1 MEREIMTVHGIVNRV
16 HHMMQ
21 LFHEQ
26 KRNFARKVQLLY
38 YRIGWLVRLGWRK
51 NHVNKVL
58 QNIRNMQ
65 RNLKRNATNAEK
77 RDGTELQY
85 F

>member
-1 MEREIMTVHGIVNRV
+1 MVVQGIVTRT

-21 LFHEQ
+21 LFHKQES
-26 KRNFARKVQLLY
+26 NFGRKVQLL
-38 YRIGWLVRLGWRK
+38 LVKLGCRR

-58 QNIRNMQ
+58 QNIGNMQ
-65 RNLKRNATNAEK
+65 RNLKRNIKCEEK
-77 RDGTELQY
+77 FNGTILQY